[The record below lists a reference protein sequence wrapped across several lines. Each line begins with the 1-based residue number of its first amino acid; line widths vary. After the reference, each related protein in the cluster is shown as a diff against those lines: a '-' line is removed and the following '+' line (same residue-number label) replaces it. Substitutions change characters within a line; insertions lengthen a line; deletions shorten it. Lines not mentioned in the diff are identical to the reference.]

1 MGLLHCKV
9 MLLSST
15 RGGRAMPA
23 ASDSAGVE
31 TAGRR
36 EVGET
41 CFFAV
46 WNEGDTE
53 TALRNVEHLTVPQHL
68 ARLSSDLPRGRMA
81 AQERWHDA
89 ERNDGTSD
97 EATQWAAVLHLP
109 PWPLPCP
116 RSTLPH
122 NDRGLLLLAPHL
134 RLLPLNDP
142 H

>member
-1 MGLLHCKV
+1 MSSLHCKV

-15 RGGRAMPA
+15 RGGRHCPTAN
-23 ASDSAGVE
+23 DSAGVE

-41 CFFAV
+41 CSFAV
-46 WNEGDTE
+46 WNGGDTGA
-53 TALRNVEHLTVPQHL
+53 ALRNVEYLTVPQHL
-68 ARLSSDLPRGRMA
+68 ARLSSDLSRGRTA

-97 EATQWAAVLHLP
+97 EATQRAAVLHLP

-134 RLLPLNDP
+134 RLSPLNDP